1 MGKLSVSILSA
12 DLAHLADQVKL
23 VEPYADAI
31 HVDVMD
37 GHFAPPITFGGVL
50 VRSLRPCTPLVL
62 HGHLMVDAPESQFD
76 ELAQAGMD
84 IVSFHIEA
92 VEDPAPVIRKAR
104 DAGMRV
110 GMTVSPPTPVE
121 ALFPYLEELDDVMVM
136 SVYPGWAGQRF
147 MPEALPEAGGGPR
160 RARPPGPQS
169 RRPDRRR
176 REARERA
183 ALHRGRR
190 HRAHRGLGDLPG
202 RGPRGRGPGAEGD
215 RGGEGLMPETILVV
229 DDDPDIA
236 RFVEVNLRSAGYEVA
251 VAADGEQA
259 LEMAMQLRPDLVLLD
274 VMMPRIDGFEVAQ
287 RLRRNPQTANTSIIM
302 LTAKALSTDKVLGL
316 TAGADD
322 YIIKPFDPI
331 ELLARVK
338 GTLRRAKEMRNLS
351 PLTGLPGNIR
361 IQEEIERMVRERRPF
376 AVLYCDL
383 DNFKAYNDQKGFVRG
398 DRLIQAT
405 ARIIQ
410 DSVVEL
416 AGSEGFVGHVGGD
429 DFVAIVPPDV
439 AEPIAKRIVE
449 RFDAQVHRF
458 YDPEDVERG
467 YVEVED
473 RKGVLQRLP
482 LAAISVGIATTAV
495 RTFAH
500 YGEAVAVATE
510 MKQFAKRQA
519 GSSYAIDRRAGT

>member
-1 MGKLSVSILSA
+1 
-12 DLAHLADQVKL
+12 
-23 VEPYADAI
+23 
-31 HVDVMD
+31 
-37 GHFAPPITFGGVL
+37 
-50 VRSLRPCTPLVL
+50 
-62 HGHLMVDAPESQFD
+62 
-76 ELAQAGMD
+76 
-84 IVSFHIEA
+84 
-92 VEDPAPVIRKAR
+92 
-104 DAGMRV
+104 
-110 GMTVSPPTPVE
+110 
-121 ALFPYLEELDDVMVM
+121 
-136 SVYPGWAGQRF
+136 
-147 MPEALPEAGGGPR
+147 
-160 RARPPGPQS
+160 
-169 RRPDRRR
+169 
-176 REARERA
+176 
-183 ALHRGRR
+183 
-190 HRAHRGLGDLPG
+190 
-202 RGPRGRGPGAEGD
+202 
-215 RGGEGLMPETILVV
+215 MPETILVV

-251 VAADGEQA
+251 VAGDGEEA
-259 LEMAMQLRPDLVLLD
+259 LQRASEMRPDLVLLD

-361 IQEEIERMVRERRPF
+361 IQEEIERMVREARPF

-410 DSVVEL
+410 DAVVEF

-429 DFVAIVPPDV
+429 DFVAMLPPEVAEDV
-439 AEPIAKRIVE
+439 ARRIVE
-449 RFDAQVHRF
+449 RFDAHVHEF
-458 YDPEDVERG
+458 YEDQDLARG

-482 LAAISVGIATTAV
+482 LVAISIGVATTA
-495 RTFAH
+495 RRDFAH

-510 MKQFAKRQA
+510 MKQFAKRDS
-519 GSSYAIDRRAGT
+519 GSSYAIDRRSAG